1 MRPVRAFVSGCAGL
15 ALSADEQRFFEAAQ
29 PWGLILFKRNV
40 ELPDQ
45 VRRLTSAFRA
55 CVGRADAPVLIDQEG
70 GRVQRLGP
78 PHWPAYPA
86 GAAYAGFGGPGL
98 AAEAARLGGQL
109 IGADLRALGITVDCA
124 PVLDILTPATHQAI
138 GNRAFGSDP
147 DTVARLGRAFAE
159 GLLAAGVLPVV
170 KHCPGHG
177 RASVDS
183 HVDLPVVTASR
194 AELDAVDFKPFAA
207 LADLPVAMTAHVV
220 FEALDPA
227 NPATTSRTII
237 EGVIRGAM
245 AFDGLLLSDDLSM
258 QALRGS
264 LSERATAAL
273 EAGCDI
279 ALHCNGKLEE
289 AEAVAAV
296 APVLAGRAAE
306 RAARALAEIATAPPS
321 PSPALRGRFDEL
333 TATAA

>member
-45 VRRLTSAFRA
+45 VRRLDECLPRLRRPRRCSSPDRPGRRPCPAARA
-55 CVGRADAPVLIDQEG
+55 ATLARLSRRG
-70 GRVQRLGP
+70 GVCGV
-78 PHWPAYPA
+78 W
-86 GAAYAGFGGPGL
+86 GPGL

-124 PVLDILTPATHQAI
+124 PVLDIVTPATHQAI

-264 LSERATAAL
+264 SSERATAAL
-273 EAGCDI
+273 DGRLRHCPSLQWQARGGGGCRRGCAGACR
-279 ALHCNGKLEE
+279 AC
-289 AEAVAAV
+289 
-296 APVLAGRAAE
+296 GRARRPRSGGDCDGSAGSVSGL
-306 RAARALAEIATAPPS
+306 ARPL
-321 PSPALRGRFDEL
+321 
-333 TATAA
+333 